1 MRDHPPDPEMQN
13 PRRVDQHP
21 QARVEQRRFIEALD
35 NFDNIKN
42 SQPVNNSD
50 VPTTAIAAA
59 FALPMTDT
67 TIEPAVHPS
76 SAETALTNAE
86 RQRRYRQRNTKRNA
100 CDRNDRNDRN
110 ALTVT
115 PAITSRVTSGGV
127 MVLCASQDKIEITF
141 DDDGDAIITQ
151 TRWPDED
158 QMIIVS
164 RDNIPVF
171 IDKLTDALGIPSLGR
186 P

>member
-1 MRDHPPDPEMQN
+1 
-13 PRRVDQHP
+13 
-21 QARVEQRRFIEALD
+21 
-35 NFDNIKN
+35 
-42 SQPVNNSD
+42 
-50 VPTTAIAAA
+50 
-59 FALPMTDT
+59 MTDT
-67 TIEPAVHPS
+67 TIEPDIHPT

-86 RQRRYRQRNTKRNA
+86 RQRRYRQRNAKRNA
-100 CDRNDRNDRN
+100 CDRNERNERN

-115 PAITSRVTSGGV
+115 SRVTGGDV

-151 TRWPDED
+151 KRRPDED

-164 RDNIPVF
+164 RDNIETF
-171 IDKLTDALGIPSLGR
+171 IDKLTDAFGIPSFGR